1 MGSSC
6 QNFNKNNGKRTKSY
20 KQNLASQGNML
31 YQIKESYEGL
41 NGSNFMSSE
50 GGENSLNGAK
60 NAINGSN
67 NTISAHIKDLDSI
80 QQKN

>member
-1 MGSSC
+1 MGMGGSS

-41 NGSNFMSSE
+41 NGSNLMSSE
-50 GGENSLNGAK
+50 GGETSLNGAK
-60 NAINGSN
+60 NINCSN
-67 NTISAHIKDLDSI
+67 NTISAQLKDIDSL
-80 QQKN
+80 Q

>member
-1 MGSSC
+1 
-6 QNFNKNNGKRTKSY
+6 
-20 KQNLASQGNML
+20 ML

-60 NAINGSN
+60 NVNGSN
-67 NTISAHIKDLDSI
+67 NTISTHMKDLDSI
-80 QQKN
+80 